1 MIVFDYK
8 GYQESRRRPES
19 TKYYVRKKI
28 VFFYVGRHKNTRKIC
43 NSNLLTIFQFSIRLE
58 VPHHSK
64 MKLVVSSF
72 FPERGNV

>member
-28 VFFYVGRHKNTRKIC
+28 VFFMLDDTNTRKIC